1 MTSSRKFSAVFATG
15 FICLLELHS
24 LAASASSCDEDAARE
39 LSRKIRLN
47 GDLGYFQEAV
57 LGEPLPSI
65 TKVFENEVG
74 IGDLPRITL
83 VNILRLLDPK
93 SLAECRIVC
102 GNFYGTTFSIEA
114 VRVKHA
120 CIGCQFAQ
128 DWLLMAC
135 GQGSRCA
142 LRWLHS
148 RALAYGKEDSVA
160 TEIVNKAFAY
170 GKYHAILML
179 VDIKGDEGINKLK
192 FLLKNQSLAKKRL
205 AALTLRVGER

>member
-102 GNFYGTTFSIEA
+102 GNFYGTALSIEA

-120 CIGCQFAQ
+120 YIGCQFAQ

-135 GQGSRCA
+135 EQGSPCA
-142 LRWLHS
+142 LNWLHS
-148 RALAYGKEDSVA
+148 RALTYRKRGFCRYEDCQQGFCLWQISRN
-160 TEIVNKAFAY
+160 INAF
-170 GKYHAILML
+170 
-179 VDIKGDEGINKLK
+179 
-192 FLLKNQSLAKKRL
+192 
-205 AALTLRVGER
+205 